1 MPRQVCSTR
10 KSLSLLT
17 MISAPAARAGSK
29 YLSSLGSR
37 QSVTR
42 TEGSNQMAMPRRAS
56 KNCRRRTNEMT
67 FANFGRLSTSA
78 ISVSTGAD
86 KASTSI
92 SSARNNARSGT
103 LSALSAALTKVDA
116 SKTINFRCGCRVAL
130 HCARPARRRC
140 QRRSILPPGL
150 TLQGGDGPRERARP
164 GVRTQHAADEPSD
177 GVAIARVSERLGD
190 LCFDRD
196 CHINGLVHNRLRK
209 KYNSFTMAVP
219 WRLKEAL

>member
-1 MPRQVCSTR
+1 MAQALARQGIMAKGKVVARRMRMPRQVCSTR

-92 SSARNNARSGT
+92 SSARNNALRHAIGLECGADESRCVEDDQFQMR
-103 LSALSAALTKVDA
+103 LLCRSALCAASSASMSA
-116 SKTINFRCGCRVAL
+116 SLNPASRPHSSGRR
-130 HCARPARRRC
+130 RPARE
-140 QRRSILPPGL
+140 G
-150 TLQGGDGPRERARP
+150 
-164 GVRTQHAADEPSD
+164 
-177 GVAIARVSERLGD
+177 
-190 LCFDRD
+190 
-196 CHINGLVHNRLRK
+196 
-209 KYNSFTMAVP
+209 
-219 WRLKEAL
+219 